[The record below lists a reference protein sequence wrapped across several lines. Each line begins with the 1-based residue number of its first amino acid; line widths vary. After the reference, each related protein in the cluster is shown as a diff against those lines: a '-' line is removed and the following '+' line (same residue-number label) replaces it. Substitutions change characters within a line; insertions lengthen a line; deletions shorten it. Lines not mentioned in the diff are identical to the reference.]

1 MSITYRKLTEEDL
14 DTFIHLRIAQLRE
27 EGATEDLDLTPALM
41 DYYLRHMA
49 DGTFVSWLAL
59 DEDRIIGTSG
69 MSFVEKPPYFSC
81 PTGKIGLLSSMYTD
95 PDYRR
100 KGIAK
105 ELLHR
110 VVQEARSY
118 GCGAVQITASDMG
131 VLLYTDFGFVKNVNF
146 MQYKL

>member
-1 MSITYRKLTEEDL
+1 MSITYRKLTSEDL
-14 DTFIHLRIAQLRE
+14 DSFIRLRITQLRE
-27 EGATEDLDLTPALM
+27 EGASEELDLTPALM

-49 DGTFVSWLAL
+49 DGTFVSWIAL
-59 DEDRIIGTSG
+59 DEDRIIGASG

-81 PTGKIGLLSSMYTD
+81 PTGRIGLLSSMYTD

-105 ELLHR
+105 KLLSR
-110 VVQEARSY
+110 VVEEARSY

-131 VLLYTDFGFVKNVNF
+131 VLLYTDFGFVKNGNF
-146 MQYKL
+146 MHYKL